1 MQILRNLQIW
11 QIVLKIWEFRLQTR
25 NKAFQCQEQENINN
39 KRLQNLLY

>member
-39 KRLQNLLY
+39 KR

>member
-25 NKAFQCQEQENINN
+25 KKAFQCQEQENINN
-39 KRLQNLLY
+39 KRL